1 MEHDAPAPPSAGR
14 GRLWLRRFGWLV
26 AYWLLGVL
34 AVGAVAYGL
43 RIVMGWVGLRI

>member
-1 MEHDAPAPPSAGR
+1 MARDAPAPQAAGR

-34 AVGAVAYGL
+34 AVGALALLL
-43 RIVMGWVGLRI
+43 RIVMGWVGLRV

>member
-1 MEHDAPAPPSAGR
+1 MGHDAPVPRAAGR

-34 AVGAVAYGL
+34 AVGAVALLL
-43 RIVMGWVGLRI
+43 RIVMGWVGLRV